1 MFEESINYKNTDV
14 LLMDPCYSRD
24 YENYIDS
31 ELYCSD
37 LIVDTYADG
46 YYYAIKGRL
55 ENMIERIYEIADN
68 PEDYSLGEITLDTG
82 RIGVYTIIKSSK
94 NSLN

>member
-24 YENYIDS
+24 DDNDIDS

-37 LIVDTYADG
+37 LVVDTCQM
-46 YYYAIKGRL
+46 AITMLSRVVS
-55 ENMIERIYEIADN
+55 RI
-68 PEDYSLGEITLDTG
+68 
-82 RIGVYTIIKSSK
+82 
-94 NSLN
+94 

>member
-14 LLMDPCYSRD
+14 LFMDPCYSRD
-24 YENYIDS
+24 DDNDIDS

-37 LIVDTYADG
+37 LFVDTYTDG

-55 ENMIERIYEIADN
+55 EDMIERIDEIADN
-68 PEDYSLGEITLDTG
+68 PE
-82 RIGVYTIIKSSK
+82 IIPLA
-94 NSLN
+94 NLPLIQVV